1 MKKFVVLAAAAGAVY
16 MAGGQHGITS
26 VGHAFSAAA
35 VPSGPIAANSNE
47 ALANQMASAYG
58 WTGGQATCLDE
69 LWTHESGFSATA
81 DNTSSGAFGI
91 PQALPADTM
100 ASAGADWQT
109 TPAPQV
115 KWGLSYIRDRYGT
128 PCGAW
133 NFEMSHSPN
142 WY

>member
-1 MKKFVVLAAAAGAVY
+1 MRKYAILAVAAAAVY
-16 MAGGQHGITS
+16 MAGGQHAVTS
-26 VGHAFSAAA
+26 AISTAGA
-35 VPSGPIAANSNE
+35 PSGPITANSNE
-47 ALANQMASAYG
+47 TLANKMAAAYG

-81 DNTSSGAFGI
+81 DNTSSGAYGI
-91 PQALPADTM
+91 PQALPADKM

-109 TPAPQV
+109 NPATQV
-115 KWGLSYIRDRYGT
+115 KWGLSYIAGRYGT